1 MPSLSR
7 ADEVFIRQTVMTFMA
22 NHSVPGLS
30 IALTDHG
37 RLVFAR
43 GYGVAD
49 PVTGQAVGTG
59 HLFRIASLSKPITA
73 TTVFKLIEANQ
84 LRLGDRV
91 FGTNGIL
98 GTKFGT
104 QPYAARIG
112 QITVEHLLEHT
123 SGWPQTQDP
132 MFTHLNL
139 SQAELIDGMIDHVP
153 LAHAPGTTFD
163 YLNFGYLVLGRV
175 IEEVTGLSYENAVR
189 QHVLGPCGIAD
200 MHIAGD
206 TLAERRANEVVYI
219 SQSTWNPYAIRVSRM
234 DAHGGWIASP
244 TDLMRFL
251 ARVDGFTSKPD
262 ILKPSS
268 IATMSTPTT
277 ALTAGGAPQGYAKG
291 WATNTVG
298 NRWHTGDIPGS
309 TAILVRTASEY
320 GCAVVCNSR
329 NDAQLDRMRTD
340 LDNLMWTV
348 TRRIPDWPPLDL
360 FRQRSI
366 APQPPDP
373 RLG

>member
-1 MPSLSR
+1 MLYLSE
-7 ADEVFIRQTVMTFMA
+7 ADEAFIRQTVMTFMA
-22 NHSVPGLS
+22 NHRVPGVS

-49 PVTGQAVGTG
+49 PATGQVVGTG

-73 TTVFKLIEANQ
+73 TTVFKLIETSQ
-84 LRLGDRV
+84 LHLGDRV
-91 FGTNGIL
+91 FGANGIL
-98 GTKFGT
+98 GRKFGA
-104 QPYAARIG
+104 QPHGANID
-112 QITVEHLLEHT
+112 QITVQHLLEHT
-123 SGWPQTQDP
+123 SGWPQAQDP
-132 MFTHLNL
+132 MFTQFNL
-139 SQAELIDGMIDHVP
+139 SQAKLIDWMIDHVP

-175 IEEVTGLSYENAVR
+175 IEEVTGRSYENAVR
-189 QHVLGPCGIAD
+189 QHVLGPCGIVD

-206 TLAERRANEVVYI
+206 TLAERRANEVAYI

-251 ARVDGFTSKPD
+251 VRVDGFASKPD
-262 ILKPSS
+262 ILRSSS

-277 ALTAGGAPQGYAKG
+277 ALTAAGAAPGYAKG

-298 NRWHTGDIPGS
+298 NRWHAGDIPGS

-320 GCAVVCNSR
+320 GWAVVCNAR
-329 NDAQLDRMRTD
+329 NDAQLDQMRAD

-360 FRQRSI
+360 F
-366 APQPPDP
+366 
-373 RLG
+373 